1 MELGTV
7 YKAWPTIAREQRF
20 RLSLC
25 GHKALEAGA
34 VCLVLMVQ
42 GHLTA
47 VTLAH
52 LLIACK
58 TGFLAVSP
66 ALAVT
71 FSPYAR
77 HFVNRWAASGFLGL
91 CTFLADAVVHQS
103 HYPGEHTEALL
114 TGLGAFLFSVIISFT
129 PLGNRIDRFAEV
141 FLHSH

>member
-1 MELGTV
+1 MELV
-7 YKAWPTIAREQRF
+7 AAHKAWPTIAREQRF
-20 RLSLC
+20 RLTLC

-58 TGFLAVSP
+58 TGILAVSP
-66 ALAVT
+66 ALAIT

-77 HFVNRWAASGFLGL
+77 QFVNRMDGVGFSRSLHISRR
-91 CTFLADAVVHQS
+91 CDSSPLALPRRIH
-103 HYPGEHTEALL
+103 G
-114 TGLGAFLFSVIISFT
+114 GLGDLS
-129 PLGNRIDRFAEV
+129 E
-141 FLHSH
+141 